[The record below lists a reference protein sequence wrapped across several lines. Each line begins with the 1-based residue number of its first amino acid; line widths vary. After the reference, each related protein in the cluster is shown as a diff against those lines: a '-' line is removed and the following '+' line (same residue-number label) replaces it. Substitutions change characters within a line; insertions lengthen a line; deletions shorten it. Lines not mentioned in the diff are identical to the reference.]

1 MRKTFCLLFIFSVFF
16 AENLRAKINIG
27 ILKGMDSIP
36 FAFLYSDVQENQKKL
51 ENPEVSEV
59 SELSD
64 VSEEV
69 KDSSE
74 EQSVQP
80 EEKYS
85 FSFFET
91 PLELFSKMKAGYIDA
106 SIISSESAEKLVKKS
121 NGQVCVC
128 ASVTSIDF
136 KIVTRRKGNISFSDL
151 IGNKVYVA
159 GEGLAHS
166 VFLALLAKN
175 SVPVEEGSAGVEIV
189 VKKSQ
194 AELVTE
200 FLSKNAD
207 YVLVSEPALSD
218 IFNRSKNAR
227 VAIDIQEQYETV
239 FGYGKKL
246 PRSVLVVRRDLAEGS
261 PREFK
266 NFLADVEF
274 SVQRASR
281 KPRGAAGIAAK
292 NDFGV
297 NKRISAQAIAGT
309 KFNFYT
315 MPLD

>member
-36 FAFLYSDVQENQKKL
+36 FAFLYSDAQENQKKL
-51 ENPEVSEV
+51 ENPDVSDVSEV
-59 SELSD
+59 SEL
-64 VSEEV
+64 SEEV

-74 EQSVQP
+74 AQSVQP

-166 VFLALLAKN
+166 VFRALLAKN
-175 SVPVEEGSAGVEIV
+175 SVPVEEDSAGVEIV
-189 VKKSQ
+189 VKK
-194 AELVTE
+194 
-200 FLSKNAD
+200 
-207 YVLVSEPALSD
+207 
-218 IFNRSKNAR
+218 NR
-227 VAIDIQEQYETV
+227 
-239 FGYGKKL
+239 
-246 PRSVLVVRRDLAEGS
+246 RSLLR
-261 PREFK
+261 
-266 NFLADVEF
+266 NF
-274 SVQRASR
+274 
-281 KPRGAAGIAAK
+281 
-292 NDFGV
+292 
-297 NKRISAQAIAGT
+297 
-309 KFNFYT
+309 
-315 MPLD
+315 